1 MMIPMAKFWTL
12 SVGLIGLGLLI
23 PNAYGEG
30 VQPSSTQEVAVS
42 TPAGP
47 APYVYKGDRYRDP
60 FIPLVGASLGYE
72 GPRSSAE
79 PISPFNPANVEL
91 KGIIKTTSG
100 RWAVLRTSEGV
111 TYLIQNGKIYDPK
124 RKPVEGFQCVVKE
137 KSVVV
142 MGPGKQE
149 SELVLKKE
157 SATAP

>member
-1 MMIPMAKFWTL
+1 MAKFCTL
-12 SVGLIGLGLLI
+12 AVGLVGFGLLA
-23 PNAYGEG
+23 PAVRGEEAADSLIAE
-30 VQPSSTQEVAVS
+30 PVAVS
-42 TPAGP
+42 TPAAAP
-47 APYVYKGDRYRDP
+47 AYVFKGDRFRDP

-72 GPRSSAE
+72 GPRASAE
-79 PISPFNPANVEL
+79 PISPFNPSNVEL

-124 RKPVEGFQCVVKE
+124 RKPVEGFQCLVKE

-149 SELVLKKE
+149 SELLLKKE
-157 SATAP
+157 SGTAP

>member
-1 MMIPMAKFWTL
+1 MAKYWTL
-12 SVGLIGLGLLI
+12 TVGLVGFGLLA
-23 PNAYGEG
+23 PAVRGEEAADSLIDE
-30 VQPSSTQEVAVS
+30 PVAVS
-42 TPAGP
+42 TPAV
-47 APYVYKGDRYRDP
+47 APVYVFKGDRFRDP

-72 GPRSSAE
+72 GPRASAE
-79 PISPFNPANVEL
+79 PISPFNPSNVEL

-100 RWAVLRTSEGV
+100 RWAVMRTSEGV

-149 SELVLKKE
+149 SELLLKKE
-157 SATAP
+157 SGTAP